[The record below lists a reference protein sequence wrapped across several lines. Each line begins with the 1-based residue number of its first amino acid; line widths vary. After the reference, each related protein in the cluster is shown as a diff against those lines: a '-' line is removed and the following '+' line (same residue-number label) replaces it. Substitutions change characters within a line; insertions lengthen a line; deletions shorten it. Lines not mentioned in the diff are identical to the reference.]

1 MNRNAA
7 AYWIPAFAGY
17 DGCRWSNQRAP
28 NLLLVKSLAD
38 QAADDG
44 DIDFGGEG
52 HALGSSTFV
61 IGLEANPSTSVII
74 RESG

>member
-1 MNRNAA
+1 MRGAEA
-7 AYWIPAFAGY
+7 RGAG
-17 DGCRWSNQRAP
+17 
-28 NLLLVKSLAD
+28 
-38 QAADDG
+38 ADDG